1 MTSLSVEPP
10 VVRASSTDITNA
22 TAHGS
27 VVIVKQMSDLVVLHG
42 LSFCLRCDVD
52 RGVPPAEHIAWR
64 FNGEGISI
72 RDICL
77 SVRANETEL
86 CFTNITRTY
95 SGMYQ
100 CFVMNEAGSDD
111 GGINVT
117 VAGK

>member
-1 MTSLSVEPP
+1 MT
-10 VVRASSTDITNA
+10 
-22 TAHGS
+22 
-27 VVIVKQMSDLVVLHG
+27 VKQKSDLVVLHG

-64 FNGEGISI
+64 FNGEGISL

-86 CFTNITRTY
+86 CFTNITRPY
-95 SGMYQ
+95 SGTYQ
-100 CFVMNEAGSDD
+100 CFVMNEAGFDD